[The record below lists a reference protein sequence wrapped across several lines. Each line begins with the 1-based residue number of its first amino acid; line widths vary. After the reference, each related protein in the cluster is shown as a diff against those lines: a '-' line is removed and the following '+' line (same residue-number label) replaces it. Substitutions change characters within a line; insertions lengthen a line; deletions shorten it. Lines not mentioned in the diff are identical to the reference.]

1 MSPPAIIRHRTLVVV
16 VPLLLTWRRHLLPTT
31 LSPSAQHRCNPAAA
45 VHHPSSFRSLSISHH
60 SLSDESILTM
70 GCTPPET
77 SGSLVTGRPSP
88 TFSCN
93 LGSSANSILCE
104 EFKSVRTLIIDPI
117 IRRGSDFDVRHTRW
131 ILLCLPH
138 LALLRHTLLWYPQL
152 PIPIASL
159 LPSALLAAA
168 ALSLPAAAFHLH
180 AISLKSGLLPADA
193 YVLTTVVTAYSRLR
207 LLPLACRLLDELPA
221 AEVATSAFNALISG
235 HALASSPSP
244 SPAALATFRR
254 MRLADVPFDDVTF
267 LALLP
272 AAPPAS
278 IPPLHGVA
286 FRSSLASAPSV
297 SNCLLSCFSRIGAV
311 DVARQLF
318 DEMPDQRKD
327 LVSWNAMISCYA
339 QNGLAHQVLALY
351 DKMKESPSVEPDAIT
366 LIGVLSSCANL
377 GAYSIGRRIE
387 NSINQKDSYA
397 SNTHI
402 KNALI
407 NLHAKCGD
415 LAQARKVFDEMH
427 QRTIVSW
434 TAMIAGYG
442 THGHGDE
449 ALFLFDKMLE
459 EGIKPDEVVMVSV
472 LPFKIPGECAV
483 KESLESL
490 FPDEVQPIV
499 AACQGKFGDYQW

>member
-1 MSPPAIIRHRTLVVV
+1 MAHRQEFLSLKQGERSVMEYNSEFKKLSEFYPQLVAQDEDWMCQFMQNLAAYIRDRMSGSSISSYREALDRVLTIE
-16 VPLLLTWRRHLLPTT
+16 LTW
-31 LSPSAQHRCNPAAA
+31 QQ
-45 VHHPSSFRSLSISHH
+45 ISR
-60 SLSDESILTM
+60 EKEKEV
-70 GCTPPET
+70 GKQ
-77 SGSLVTGRPSP
+77 
-88 TFSCN
+88 N
-93 LGSSANSILCE
+93 
-104 EFKSVRTLIIDPI
+104 
-117 IRRGSDFDVRHTRW
+117 
-131 ILLCLPH
+131 

-499 AACQGKFGDYQW
+499 LAKESSVISALS